1 MALLL
6 FLFQPFSFVFEFVSL
21 YCSNFIF
28 SNVFISDVGVDWTV
42 RAWGESDVGVDW
54 TVRAWG
60 ERLLQVLKNVK

>member
-42 RAWGESDVGVDW
+42 RAWGE
-54 TVRAWG
+54 
-60 ERLLQVLKNVK
+60 RLLQVLKNVK